1 MSDLPKNSD
10 ADKLQGME
18 HEKQYDYQL
27 PENYFFKS
35 EKGLTKRIV
44 ERIAGTFVLFRPSS
58 FNNIVR
64 CCICFAL
71 VFEGE
76 VSKTS
81 CFHVF

>member
-1 MSDLPKNSD
+1 MSDLPNNSD

-44 ERIAGTFVLFRPSS
+44 ERISYYTVSYTHLTLPT
-58 FNNIVR
+58 IL
-64 CCICFAL
+64 L
-71 VFEGE
+71 V
-76 VSKTS
+76 
-81 CFHVF
+81 

>member
-1 MSDLPKNSD
+1 MSDLPNNSD

-44 ERIAGTFVLFRPSS
+44 ERISYYKDEPEWMLKFRLQ
-58 FNNIVR
+58 
-64 CCICFAL
+64 A
-71 VFEGE
+71 FEIAEKKG
-76 VSKTS
+76 
-81 CFHVF
+81 